1 MSFRIG
7 LVFVV
12 SDEDDIDGMQDA
24 GVALVRAF
32 NYISDEVDSQSA
44 FDAVI
49 SVSPFFTNTPEE
61 VVLLKTLENDKFD
74 TSYFCPYDNCYL
86 IFCVFSSLPS
96 LNPPRCSTRYLL
108 VDF

>member
-1 MSFRIG
+1 M
-7 LVFVV
+7 FVV

-49 SVSPFFTNTPEE
+49 SVSPFFHKHSWRIEGSSQKRF
-61 VVLLKTLENDKFD
+61 LLL
-74 TSYFCPYDNCYL
+74 S
-86 IFCVFSSLPS
+86 I
-96 LNPPRCSTRYLL
+96 
-108 VDF
+108 